1 MKDVIKTIAIVILAG
16 VSIFFAY
23 KFGTVKETMGV
34 LNSQDS
40 LQAIQVEKFD
50 HDVHDL
56 ELKFIGR
63 GKHIQEFQK
72 AVADLDAKLDNTKRE
87 LENKIDEVNF
97 ALEEFKATTNTELN
111 GIRTNISETSDKLA
125 AVKRETNNEIMDL
138 KSIMQRLNRSIK
150 SVKDEVEALEE
161 KKMDKPVEEEGKKRR

>member
-16 VSIFFAY
+16 ISIYFAY
-23 KFGTVKETMGV
+23 KFGTVNERMVV

-40 LQAIQVEKFD
+40 LQAIQVESFD
-50 HDVHDL
+50 HAVHDL

-72 AVADLDAKLDNTKRE
+72 AVADLDSKLDATKRE
-87 LENKIDEVNF
+87 LDSKIDDVNF
-97 ALEEFKATTNTELN
+97 ALEEYKAATGTELTV
-111 GIRTNISETSDKLA
+111 IKTNLSETSDKLA

-150 SVKDEVEALEE
+150 SVKDEVETLDE
-161 KKMDKPVEEEGKKRR
+161 KKMDKPVEEGKKRR